1 MDDLADAAQRAKND
15 DLADAA
21 IKTYRYL
28 RIALI
33 VLVAALAAS
42 VVLERIHATH
52 LQESISAYYYT
63 PTHSIF
69 VATFVGMGVCLIVL
83 KGSNDTEDVLLNIA
97 GILAPIV
104 ALVPTTE
111 PSNIYGSNA
120 LSITKARILIGNNVV
135 ALLIAGVVAIVV
147 AYWVERSKRQGPTVS
162 QIRMPDKVGLAVAAA
177 LIVIG
182 GLTYWKRRQF
192 FLDHAHTS
200 SAIAMAAILALV
212 VVLNAQRAHARHKR
226 GYRFRYG
233 LAVGIMALGIVPV
246 LAHLQWDSF
255 KPWNFMLESIEMGG
269 FTTFWIMQTF
279 ELWDLGVDPVP
290 VTYLLPGTKAHPK
303 PVLPTA

>member
-1 MDDLADAAQRAKND
+1 MDDMADATDQAQKD

-21 IKTYRYL
+21 IKTYRYV

-52 LQESISAYYYT
+52 LQDSISAYYYT

-69 VATFVGMGVCLIVL
+69 VATFVGMGICLIVV
-83 KGSNDTEDVLLNIA
+83 KGSNDTEDVLLNIG

-111 PSNIYGSNA
+111 PSNIYGSKALTITNA
-120 LSITKARILIGNNVV
+120 RVLIGNNVV
-135 ALLIAGVVAIVV
+135 ALLIAGVVAIVL
-147 AYWVERSKRQGPTVS
+147 AYWVERSKREVTVS
-162 QIRMPDKVGLAVAAA
+162 RIRTPDKVGLVVAAV
-177 LIVIG
+177 LIVVG
-182 GLTYWKRRQF
+182 SWTYWKERRF
-192 FLDHAHTS
+192 FLDHAHTT

-212 VVLNAQRAHARHKR
+212 VVLNAQRAHARHR
-226 GYRFRYG
+226 PTYG
-233 LAVGIMALGIVPV
+233 VLYFLAVAIMALGVVPV
-246 LAHLQWDSF
+246 LVHLQWDSF
-255 KPWNFMLESIEMGG
+255 KPWNFVLESIEIGG

-279 ELWDLGVDPVP
+279 ELWDLGVDEVP
-290 VTYLLPGTKAHPK
+290 VKYLLPGTKAHPT
-303 PVLPTA
+303 PELPTG